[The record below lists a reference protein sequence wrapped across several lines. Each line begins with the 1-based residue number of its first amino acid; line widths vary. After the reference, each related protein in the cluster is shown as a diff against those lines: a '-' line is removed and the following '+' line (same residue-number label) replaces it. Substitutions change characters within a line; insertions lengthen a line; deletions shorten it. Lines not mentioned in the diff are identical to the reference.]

1 MKRFSRG
8 FTLIEL
14 LIVIA
19 IIGILAAVAIPY
31 YQGHVIRARLVEVE
45 NAMATVESAVSSYRL
60 DNESWPNCPTKNEVT
75 NSLGVSLGSVTRIGS
90 ISVSGIDGAI
100 TATVQN
106 IQPSLV
112 DGKTITLKPTLHP
125 SNDGSFSWA
134 WEWSAD
140 FPMHLRNKGR

>member
-1 MKRFSRG
+1 MKRLSPG

-19 IIGILAAVAIPY
+19 IIGILAAIAIPY
-31 YQGHVIRARLVEVE
+31 YQGHVVRARLIEVE
-45 NAMATVESAVSSYRL
+45 NAMGNVESAVSSYRL
-60 DNESWPNCPTKNEVT
+60 DKDSWPNCPTINEVT
-75 NSLGVSLGSVTRIGS
+75 SSLGVSLGSVTRIGS
-90 ISVSGIDGAI
+90 LSVIDGVI
-100 TATVQN
+100 TATVQD
-106 IQPSLV
+106 IHPLV
-112 DGKTITLKPTLHP
+112 NDKTITLRPTLHP